1 LLRCAVAKA
10 GVAGNWKSDFDSALH
25 RYHDVPILVDGG
37 FDLGVTRIPLRR
49 TFAI

>member
-1 LLRCAVAKA
+1 LLTHAIHFAVDDTIECSQPF
-10 GVAGNWKSDFDSALH
+10 VV
-25 RYHDVPILVDGG
+25 HDKR